1 MHSAQYYA
9 NNLEKKAKHFRT
21 NNFNIYSIFETKSK
35 LIPTLRQTMNKLSQW
50 GFQLSVFTSIDCKF
64 DQYRGK
70 KVFSKFY

>member
-35 LIPTLRQTMNKLSQW
+35 LIPTLRQTMN
-50 GFQLSVFTSIDCKF
+50 
-64 DQYRGK
+64 
-70 KVFSKFY
+70 